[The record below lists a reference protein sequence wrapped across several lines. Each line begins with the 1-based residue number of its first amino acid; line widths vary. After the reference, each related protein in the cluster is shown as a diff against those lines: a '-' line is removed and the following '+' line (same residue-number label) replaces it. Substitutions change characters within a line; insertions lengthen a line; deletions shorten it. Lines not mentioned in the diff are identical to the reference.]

1 MTAHFAGEA
10 TCRGTRGKS
19 ASEPEITPDV
29 EPANLPSKKGRQ
41 REVSVLGLLSTL
53 LFFQM
58 LHVLLFCR
66 DTLPK
71 ALVKDNPSPSHEW
84 SS

>member
-1 MTAHFAGEA
+1 MTAHFAGKA
-10 TCRGTRGKS
+10 TCKGTCAKS

-29 EPANLPSKKGRQ
+29 EPTNLLPSKKGRQ
-41 REVSVLGLLSTL
+41 REVSALSFLTTL

-58 LHVLLFCR
+58 LHVLLLCR

-71 ALVKDNPSPSHEW
+71 ALVKDNPSSSH
-84 SS
+84 